1 VQLSWDIATFFP
13 QGISEVKRYWVY
25 SAMLLENDLR
35 TNSAVFLS
43 KGKIMNTVC
52 GLKNNTDRAFG
63 EPIEAKRCHDG
74 KCNATIDGV
83 ITGKRYVFNVVA
95 ESQRGFNMTYAGLI
109 LQTDWQ
115 VIRKAA
121 SQQTLQVVGAIAGGV
136 LAMVIIILILINTNS
151 YKS

>member
-1 VQLSWDIATFFP
+1 
-13 QGISEVKRYWVY
+13 
-25 SAMLLENDLR
+25 M
-35 TNSAVFLS
+35 
-43 KGKIMNTVC
+43 
-52 GLKNNTDRAFG
+52 
-63 EPIEAKRCHDG
+63 
-74 KCNATIDGV
+74 